1 MVKQLGRTM
10 KTLLLEREG
19 LVSVWFI
26 LLKPGCFF
34 LYLKTLLNFPGVVRK
49 AKLNGKMVA
58 VKTLELQKYIS
69 DKEKRDSLLSI
80 AASFVGEAR
89 KMASFKHRA
98 IVEFLGFIMENIS
111 IVMEFMNLGAL
122 NE

>member
-1 MVKQLGRTM
+1 MVRRARYNG
-10 KTLLLEREG
+10 TL
-19 LVSVWFI
+19 
-26 LLKPGCFF
+26 
-34 LYLKTLLNFPGVVRK
+34 
-49 AKLNGKMVA
+49 VA
-58 VKTLELQKYIS
+58 VKTLELQKYVS

-98 IVEFLGFIMENIS
+98 IVEFVGFIMENIS
-111 IVMEFMNLGAL
+111 IVMEYLNGGAL